1 MIRKRHLWE
10 NDHKLSRLND
20 FYYFDDNY
28 HWRQEFFNRFSFL
41 YKKDESSPGLFYENT
56 SFLGVQLLCIFLIV
70 LAKIVAKNLHISSP
84 S

>member
-28 HWRQEFFNRFSFL
+28 HWRQEFFNRCSFL
-41 YKKDESSPGLFYENT
+41 YKNDESSPGF
-56 SFLGVQLLCIFLIV
+56 FL
-70 LAKIVAKNLHISSP
+70 
-84 S
+84 